1 MSNPDRRVTLLAH
14 TVLTDEAYDVLED
27 SSVVGNWVSDADHL
41 AEIAGRQSYNSW
53 SRPNPKTAANRD
65 YLARII
71 DQKHESV
78 LAHSHWT
85 FRFTDISR
93 NLALELIR
101 SRWWSFSQRS
111 QRYVDE
117 VDNDIVIPPL
127 YADDYDP
134 AAENE
139 VRLAHRVAVESY
151 ERLVN
156 RYIAQGVS
164 RKSARE
170 AARSVLPGG
179 VQTEL
184 LASANSRAVRDF
196 PKQRWSKHADAEIR
210 ELAGEVLAIV
220 REYAPNT
227 FQDIPETPYE

>member
-1 MSNPDRRVTLLAH
+1 MNSRVTLFAF
-14 TVLTDEAYDVLED
+14 TQITEDAEEILERD
-27 SSVVGNWVSDADHL
+27 YFAEKGDGYVSPADHL

-53 SRPNPKTAANRD
+53 SRPNAATASNRD
-65 YLARII
+65 YLANII
-71 DQKHESV
+71 RQRHESV

-85 FRFTDISR
+85 FRFTGISR
-93 NLALELIR
+93 NLTLELIR

-127 YADDYDP
+127 YADDLG
-134 AAENE
+134 ASEL
-139 VRLAHRVAVESY
+139 VRRVHREAVCRY
-151 ERLVN
+151 EQLVDQ
-156 RYIAQGVS
+156 YIAQGVS

-179 VQTEL
+179 VSTEL

-196 PKQRWSKHADAEIR
+196 LRQRWSKHADAEIR
-210 ELAGEVLAIV
+210 ELAGEVLSVV
-220 REYAPNT
+220 RDHAPNT

>member
-1 MSNPDRRVTLLAH
+1 MSDRDPRVTLLAH
-14 TVLTDEAYDVLED
+14 TVVTTDAWRLLDPMHEG
-27 SSVVGNWVSDADHL
+27 VVASDADHL

-53 SRPNPKTAANRD
+53 SRPNAATASNRD
-65 YLARII
+65 YLANII
-71 DQKHESV
+71 RQRHESV

-85 FRFTDISR
+85 FRFTGISR
-93 NLALELIR
+93 NLTLELIR

-127 YADDYDP
+127 YADNFG
-134 AAENE
+134 ASEL
-139 VRLAHRVAVESY
+139 VRRVHDEAVVAY
-151 ERLVN
+151 EQLVDQ
-156 RYIAQGVS
+156 YIAQGAS
-164 RKSARE
+164 RKAARE

-179 VQTEL
+179 VSTEL

-196 PKQRWSKHADAEIR
+196 LRQRWSKHADAEIR
-210 ELAGEVLAIV
+210 ELAGEVLSIV
-220 REYAPNT
+220 RDYAPNT

>member
-1 MSNPDRRVTLLAH
+1 MSNRDPRVTLLAH
-14 TVLTDEAYDVLED
+14 TVLTPAAFEVLD
-27 SSVVGNWVSDADHL
+27 WDGDTMHADHL
-41 AEIAGRQSYNSW
+41 GEVAGRQSYNSW
-53 SRPNPKTAANRD
+53 SRPNAATASNRD
-65 YLARII
+65 YLANII
-71 DQKHESV
+71 RQRHESV

-85 FRFTDISR
+85 FRFTGISR
-93 NLALELIR
+93 NLTLELIR

-127 YADDYDP
+127 YAGNLG
-134 AAENE
+134 ASE
-139 VRLAHRVAVESY
+139 VVRRVHDQAVVAY
-151 ERLVN
+151 EHLVDQ
-156 RYIAQGVS
+156 YIARGAS

-179 VQTEL
+179 VSTEL

-196 PKQRWSKHADAEIR
+196 LRQRWSKHADAEIR
-210 ELAGEVLAIV
+210 ELAGEVLSIV
-220 REYAPNT
+220 RDYAPNT